1 MAEFYQLPAASL
13 DMAAAAPQSLKKDVD
28 TAVEQ
33 AKLSAIPPTEQ
44 LYENIYRDGLDMT
57 IRGLDSQHKIRL

>member
-1 MAEFYQLPAASL
+1 MSAAV
-13 DMAAAAPQSLKKDVD
+13 QSLKKDVD

-44 LYENIYRDGLDMT
+44 LYEHIYADTLNMT
-57 IRGLDSQHKIRL
+57 IRGLDSQHKIQL